1 MYKQSNSGP
10 DSANFDKK
18 FRQVEANLAS
28 SHPGKFSYRYS
39 LHALP
44 LRIYS
49 FKVTQAI
56 HYIAA
61 QKGDAEGVKTL
72 RHFFD
77 NYKDWSEEQ
86 ISDTPLSKLMD
97 NLAK

>member
-1 MYKQSNSGP
+1 MYKLFNIGP
-10 DSANFDKK
+10 DSVNFDAK

-28 SHPGKFSYRYS
+28 AHPGKFSYRYS

-56 HYIAA
+56 RYITTK
-61 QKGDAEGVKTL
+61 KGDAEGVKAL

-86 ISDTPLSKLMD
+86 ILDIPLSKLMD